1 MIKPRKTIEDITPY
15 ETDKYQPSWRLKLDS
30 NENIYGCSNNIIS
43 AIKNIDIK
51 NISLYPC
58 YGDVI
63 DKLASRYEVDYQN
76 ILITNGC
83 DEALNIIVNAYID
96 KDDELLLYNPSFS
109 MPVLYTKIAGGKI
122 KYIDYSEKFVF
133 NVQDVKNNIS
143 EKTKIFYLATP
154 NNPTGETTKAAVV
167 ETLIR
172 EYQNILFL
180 LDCTYTNFA
189 QNVAF
194 EDYIDLAKKYDNV
207 VVVKS
212 MSKDFA
218 LAGLRFGFIISNYEI
233 IKNLKKVSSPY
244 NVNIAAL
251 NCAMSALNDEKKFDE
266 IKELNIKARELL
278 HKGLKDLEFKPYPS
292 EGNFILC
299 DFGPYSDFY
308 YEKLR
313 KNGVI
318 VRNYP
323 KNSPI
328 GNCLR
333 ITIPTLGGVKYIL
346 ELLRK
351 KDMLIFDMDGVIF
364 DVRNSYTNAIIETFK
379 YFSKQD
385 ISFDE
390 VMKVKSKSG
399 MNCDWDATKYLL
411 ESKGFNIDI
420 EEIISVFQNLFY
432 NPKDKT
438 KTYLIDKEE
447 LLINKETFE
456 KISEKYDLVIFSGR
470 LKEEVL
476 YSLKKYDLD
485 KYFYYFVT
493 SDDLPKNMLKPHP
506 KGVLEILEHCPYKSV
521 KYLGDSIDDIIAGNS
536 AQVEMIGVISKGA
549 DYNLM
554 VNNFK
559 HLGVRYIIKDIKNII
574 DFLEDIEKSNAK
586 TN

>member
-1 MIKPRKTIEDITPY
+1 M
-15 ETDKYQPSWRLKLDS
+15 
-30 NENIYGCSNNIIS
+30 
-43 AIKNIDIK
+43 
-51 NISLYPC
+51 
-58 YGDVI
+58 
-63 DKLASRYEVDYQN
+63 
-76 ILITNGC
+76 
-83 DEALNIIVNAYID
+83 
-96 KDDELLLYNPSFS
+96 
-109 MPVLYTKIAGGKI
+109 
-122 KYIDYSEKFVF
+122 
-133 NVQDVKNNIS
+133 
-143 EKTKIFYLATP
+143 
-154 NNPTGETTKAAVV
+154 
-167 ETLIR
+167 IR

-218 LAGLRFGFIISNYEI
+218 IAGLRFGFIISDYEI

-299 DFGPYSDFY
+299 DFGSYSDFY

-333 ITIPTLGGVKYIL
+333 ITVPTLGGVKYIL

-411 ESKGFNIDI
+411 DSKGFNIDI
-420 EEIISVFQNLFY
+420 KEIISVFQNLFY